1 MVRNDWDL
9 AHRSLGMNEC
19 SVVITRHYGLYANTY
34 IARTVVLMPACNTT
48 RDKMIQRDVRE
59 YQSSSVNCHVQTR
72 CLRVVQEK
80 VGSSLFIS
88 YYVMCISD
96 M

>member
-1 MVRNDWDL
+1 MTAVQ
-9 AHRSLGMNEC
+9 HSVLGMTEC
-19 SVVITRHYGLYANTY
+19 SVVITRHYGLYASTY
-34 IARTVVLMPACNTT
+34 IARTVVLMLACTNTT

>member
-1 MVRNDWDL
+1 MTAVQ
-9 AHRSLGMNEC
+9 HSVLGMNEC
-19 SVVITRHYGLYANTY
+19 SVVITRHYGLYASTY
-34 IARTVVLMPACNTT
+34 LARTVVLMPACNNT

-72 CLRVVQEK
+72 YLRVVQEK